1 MQDADRLDA
10 LGALGIA
17 RLFAVAAEFIQQFK
31 AEWENKEF

>member
-17 RLFAVAAEFIQQFK
+17 RLFAVAEFIQQFK
-31 AEWENKEF
+31 AEWENKEL